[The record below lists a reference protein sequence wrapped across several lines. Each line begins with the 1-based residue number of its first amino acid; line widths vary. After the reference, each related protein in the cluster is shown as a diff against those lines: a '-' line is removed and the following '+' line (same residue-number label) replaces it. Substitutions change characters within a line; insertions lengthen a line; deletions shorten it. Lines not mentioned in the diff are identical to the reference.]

1 MNEKQVILDFLKWYW
16 SEPKAL
22 NHAFDYG
29 KDVKEYLESKQTK
42 QEENVDWFLQ
52 THWTENTNIA

>member
-16 SEPKAL
+16 LEPKAS
-22 NHAFDYG
+22 NHACDYG
-29 KDVKEYLESKQTK
+29 KDVNEYLSSKEPK
-42 QEENVDWFLQ
+42 EEDHQDWFLH